1 MTSERRAVSRR
12 SVFHIG
18 LALLIASTLTLH
30 DARAHER
37 EYRKGSLE
45 IEHVYATA
53 TAPGQPNG
61 AVFIKRLKNSGN
73 ASDRLVGGKSNAAK
87 SVEVHQMVM
96 DQNVMKMREIP
107 GIELPARGRISMD
120 RGSRDGY
127 HLMLM
132 NLTRPLVEGERF
144 NMTLVFQQAGELEV
158 EVEVLKPR
166 GAHGHRH

>member
-1 MTSERRAVSRR
+1 MTSDRRTAHRR
-12 SVFHIG
+12 GVFHIA
-18 LALLIASTLTLH
+18 LALLITSTLTLH

-96 DQNVMKMREIP
+96 DQNVMKMRDIP

-144 NMTLVFQQAGELEV
+144 NMTLMFQQAGELEV

>member
-30 DARAHER
+30 DARANER

-73 ASDRLVGGKSNAAK
+73 ASDRLVGGKSNTAK

-144 NMTLVFQQAGELEV
+144 NMTLMFQQAGELEV